1 LAVSTA
7 LLEQTLRDLPRV
19 GQLIKDQPYRQV
31 WRFEAEQKGYYLKFY
46 PRAGGKLKRIFRG
59 NPAMREFVRLQWL
72 QKARVP
78 APRAVAVLSGF
89 KIGALKGDAVISEAI
104 EPAEPLDRY
113 FNSLEL
119 RGERAPDQRRIAQ
132 QVRETLLKLKQ
143 AGYGHNDLH
152 LGNFL
157 KDANG
162 VYLLDA
168 YAVTTG
174 GLQMKQILRLWHSV
188 ARYATR
194 QDLLRGF
201 AMLKPH
207 SERPRAN
214 DLSPSIWRK
223 FLRRIKGG
231 NRYFG
236 KVTAAAGW
244 SGVCFKSWKYP
255 YRFAPASRLE
265 VTEKDWEREWPLLW
279 SKVEGG
285 LLEVLKTSRSG
296 DVLAGQVTLAGRPI
310 EVIVKRARRKKWY
323 RYVNEIGRGSRSW
336 RAWKK
341 AWNLLV
347 RSIPTAWPLI
357 VMERRVL
364 GYVVDQVIVFERVPG
379 KTLALTNLDLL
390 PPAER
395 ENLFRRCGRILRRI
409 EEVGFCHFDSK
420 SSNWIIKPDEKRG
433 PTPVLVDVDGVR
445 FYRWT
450 AFGIQRLLKSMREHR
465 QYTPLDSLE
474 LCQGYAPFKRMEQED
489 EPV

>member
-1 LAVSTA
+1 MSSAQ
-7 LLEQTLRDLPRV
+7 LEQTLRDLPRV

-31 WRFEAEQKGYYLKFY
+31 WRFEVEQKGYYLKFY
-46 PRAGGKLKRIFRG
+46 PRPGGKLKRFFRG

-72 QKARVP
+72 QKAQVP

-113 FNSLEL
+113 FNGLEL
-119 RGERAPDQRRIAQ
+119 RGERAPDHLRIAQ

-157 KDANG
+157 KDDNG

-168 YAVTTG
+168 YAVATG

-194 QDLLRGF
+194 QDLVRGF

-236 KVTAAAGW
+236 KVTASESW
-244 SGVCFKSWKYP
+244 SGVCFKRWKYP
-255 YRFAPASRLE
+255 
-265 VTEKDWEREWPLLW
+265 
-279 SKVEGG
+279 
-285 LLEVLKTSRSG
+285 
-296 DVLAGQVTLAGRPI
+296 
-310 EVIVKRARRKKWY
+310 
-323 RYVNEIGRGSRSW
+323 
-336 RAWKK
+336 
-341 AWNLLV
+341 
-347 RSIPTAWPLI
+347 
-357 VMERRVL
+357 
-364 GYVVDQVIVFERVPG
+364 
-379 KTLALTNLDLL
+379 
-390 PPAER
+390 
-395 ENLFRRCGRILRRI
+395 
-409 EEVGFCHFDSK
+409 
-420 SSNWIIKPDEKRG
+420 
-433 PTPVLVDVDGVR
+433 
-445 FYRWT
+445 
-450 AFGIQRLLKSMREHR
+450 
-465 QYTPLDSLE
+465 
-474 LCQGYAPFKRMEQED
+474 
-489 EPV
+489 